1 MNKLNPSSIKLIEEA
16 VEGEYNFIKKEEIME
31 ENIITLTIDGQE
43 VKVKEGTTILQA
55 AKQAGIDIPTL
66 CFLKDI
72 NEVGD
77 CRMCIVE
84 VEGRRGFATSCIQ
97 TVEEGMVV
105 HTHTQNVLEARHVIL
120 DLIISNHA
128 KDCLTCTR
136 SGNCELQTLAT
147 KFNVLNIEFEGERTE
162 HKVDDLSPSI
172 VRDFNKCILCRRCV
186 AACKNVQKIGAI
198 DCINRGF
205 ESCISTVGDH
215 SLNDVNCT
223 FCGQCIEACPTGAL
237 HEKETINDVWVK
249 LKDPETTVIVQTAPA
264 VRVALGEEFGMP
276 IGTNVVGKMVTALKR
291 LGFNKVFDTNTGADL
306 TIMEEA
312 NEFIERFTKNDN
324 LPLITSCSPGWV
336 KYIEMNY
343 PELLP
348 HLSSC
353 KSPHQMFGAILKTYY
368 AKREGLDPAKMYVVS
383 VMPCIAKKFER
394 QRPEMKEDDLYD
406 VDNVITTRE
415 LARMIKQA
423 NKKKK
428 KLEDSNFDSP
438 MGEASGAG
446 AIFGTTGGVMEAAL
460 RTAQDTLTGKDLAKI
475 DFEQVRGGEG
485 IKRATINIA
494 GKEINVVA
502 ASGLANARTILEEI
516 KSGKANYQ
524 FVEIMAC
531 PGGCIMGGGQPIKSS
546 KIRSEVDV
554 RKLRAD
560 ALYSID
566 ERSIVRKSH
575 ENPVMKKLYKDFLEK
590 PGSEIA
596 EKLLH
601 TTYTK
606 REKYNI

>member
-1 MNKLNPSSIKLIEEA
+1 ME
-16 VEGEYNFIKKEEIME
+16 KELV
-31 ENIITLTIDGQE
+31 NLTIDNQKITVE
-43 VKVKEGTTILQA
+43 KGTTILEA

-66 CFLKDI
+66 CFLKEI

-105 HTHTQNVLEARHVIL
+105 HTHTPNVLEARHVIL

-136 SGNCELQTLAT
+136 SGNCELQALAT
-147 KFNVLNIEFEGERTE
+147 KFNVLNVEFPGEMTK

-249 LKDPETTVIVQTAPA
+249 LKDPDAYVIVQTAPA

-276 IGTNVVGKMVTALKR
+276 IGTNVKGKMITALKR
-291 LGFNKVFDTNTGADL
+291 LGFDKVFDTNTGADF

-312 NEFIERFTKNDN
+312 TEFVERFKNNDN
-324 LPLITSCSPGWV
+324 LPMITSCSPGWV
-336 KYIEMNY
+336 KFIEMNY

-353 KSPHQMFGAILKTYY
+353 KSPHQMFGAICKTYF
-368 AKREGLDPAKMYVVS
+368 AKKQGIDPKKIYMVS
-383 VMPCIAKKFER
+383 VMPCIAKKFESK
-394 QRPEMKEDDLYD
+394 RPEMENDGLRD

-423 NKKKK
+423 NIEFE
-428 KLEDSNFDSP
+428 KLEDSQFDDP
-438 MGEASGAG
+438 MGEATGAG

-460 RTAQDTLTGKDLAKI
+460 RTAQDILSGKDLEKI
-475 DFEQVRGGEG
+475 NFEQVRGGEG
-485 IKRATINIA
+485 IKRATVNVA
-494 GKEINVVA
+494 GKDLNVVA
-502 ASGLANARTILEEI
+502 ASGLANARKILDEI
-516 KSGKANYQ
+516 KEGKANYQ

-546 KIRSEVDV
+546 KIRAEVDI

-560 ALYSID
+560 ALYTID
-566 ERSIVRKSH
+566 EKSVIRKSH
-575 ENPVMKKLYKDFLEK
+575 ENPALKTIYKEYLGK
-590 PGSEIA
+590 PGGHLA
-596 EKLLH
+596 HKLLH
-601 TTYTK
+601 TTYQERK
-606 REKYNI
+606 KYNI

>member
-1 MNKLNPSSIKLIEEA
+1 
-16 VEGEYNFIKKEEIME
+16 ME
-31 ENIITLTIDGQE
+31 ENLVTLTIDNQI
-43 VKVKEGTTILQA
+43 VKVKKGTTILEA
-55 AKQAGIDIPTL
+55 AKTVGIDIPTL
-66 CFLKDI
+66 CFLKEI

-105 HTHTQNVLEARHVIL
+105 HTHTPNVLEARHVIL

-147 KFNVLNIEFEGERTE
+147 KFNVLNVEFPGEMTK

-205 ESCISTVGDH
+205 ESCISTTFDH

-237 HEKETINDVWVK
+237 HEKETIDDVWVK
-249 LKDPETTVIVQTAPA
+249 LKDPDTFVVVQTAPA

-276 IGTNVVGKMVTALKR
+276 IGTNVTGKMVTALKR
-291 LGFNKVFDTNTGADL
+291 LGFDKIFDTNTGADF

-312 NEFIERFTKNDN
+312 NEFIQRFKANDN
-324 LPLITSCSPGWV
+324 LPMITSCSPGWI
-336 KYIEMNY
+336 KFIEMNY

-353 KSPHQMFGAILKTYY
+353 KSPHQMFGALIKSYF
-368 AKREGLDPAKMYVVS
+368 AKKEGIDPKKIYVVS
-383 VMPCIAKKFER
+383 VMPCIAKKFEST
-394 QRPEMKEDDLYD
+394 RPEMENDGLRD

-415 LARMIKQA
+415 LSRMIKQA
-423 NKKKK
+423 NIEFD

-438 MGEASGAG
+438 MGEATGAA

-460 RTAQDTLTGKDLAKI
+460 RTAQDILTGENLEKI
-475 DFEQVRGGEG
+475 NFEQVRGGEG
-485 IKRATINIA
+485 IKKSTVNIA
-494 GKEINVVA
+494 GKDLNIVA
-502 ASGLANARTILEEI
+502 ASGLANARKILDEI
-516 KSGKANYQ
+516 KEGKANYQ
-524 FVEIMAC
+524 FIEIMAC

-566 ERSIVRKSH
+566 EKSTIRKSH
-575 ENPVMKKLYKDFLEK
+575 ENPIVKKIYEEFLGE
-590 PGSEIA
+590 PGGHLA
-596 EKLLH
+596 HKLLH
-601 TTYTK
+601 TTYRE
-606 REKYNI
+606 REKYKI

>member
-1 MNKLNPSSIKLIEEA
+1 MS
-16 VEGEYNFIKKEEIME
+16 KEMI
-31 ENIITLTIDGQE
+31 NLSIDGI
-43 VKVKEGTTILQA
+43 KVQAEKGTTILEA
-55 AKQAGIDIPTL
+55 AKLAGIDIPTL

-97 TVEEGMVV
+97 TVEEGMIV
-105 HTHTQNVLEARHVIL
+105 HTHTPNVLEARHVIL
-120 DLIISNHA
+120 DLIISNHS

-136 SGNCELQTLAT
+136 SGNCELQKLAV
-147 KFNVLNIEFEGERTE
+147 KFNVLSIEYEGERTK
-162 HKVDDLSPSI
+162 HKIDDLSPSI
-172 VRDFNKCILCRRCV
+172 VRDFNKCILCRRCI

-223 FCGQCIEACPTGAL
+223 FCGQCIQACPTGAL
-237 HEKETINDVWVK
+237 HEKETIDDVWVK
-249 LKDPETTVIVQTAPA
+249 LKDPDSYVIVQTAPA
-264 VRVALGEEFGMP
+264 VRAALGEEFQMEV
-276 IGTNVVGKMVTALKR
+276 GTNVTGKMVTALKR
-291 LGFNKVFDTNTGADL
+291 LGFDKVFDTNTGADF

-312 NEFIERFTKNDN
+312 NEFIERITNGGV
-324 LPLITSCSPGWV
+324 LPMITSCSPGWV

-353 KSPHQMFGAILKTYY
+353 KSPHEMFGAILKSYY
-368 AKREGLDPAKMYVVS
+368 AEKEGIDPRKIYVVS

-394 QRPEMKEDDLYD
+394 QRKEMKNDGLDN

-423 NKKKK
+423 NIEFT
-428 KLEDSNFDSP
+428 KLEDTNFDSP
-438 MGEASGAG
+438 MGEATGAG

-460 RTAQDTLTGKDLAKI
+460 RTAQDTLTGKDLEKI
-475 DFEQVRGGEG
+475 NFEMVRGGDG
-485 IKRATINIA
+485 IKRATVNIN
-494 GKEINVVA
+494 GKDIKVVA
-502 ASGLANARTILEEI
+502 ASGLANAQIIMNEI
-516 KSGKANYQ
+516 KEGKADYQ

-531 PGGCIMGGGQPIKSS
+531 PGGCVMGGGQPIKSS
-546 KIRSEVDV
+546 KERTEKDI

-560 ALYSID
+560 CLYSID
-566 ERSIVRKSH
+566 EKSIIRKSH
-575 ENPVMKKLYKDFLEK
+575 ENPVVKKIYKDYLEK
-590 PGSEIA
+590 PGSHKA
-596 EKLLH
+596 HQLLH
-601 TTYTK
+601 THYEK

>member
-1 MNKLNPSSIKLIEEA
+1 ME
-16 VEGEYNFIKKEEIME
+16 KEMV
-31 ENIITLTIDGQE
+31 NLTIDNQ
-43 VKVKEGTTILQA
+43 KVTVPKGTTILEA
-55 AKQAGIDIPTL
+55 AKTAGIDIPTL
-66 CFLKDI
+66 CFLKEI

-136 SGNCELQTLAT
+136 SGNCELQALAT

-162 HKVDDLSPSI
+162 HKIDDLSPSI

-186 AACKNVQKIGAI
+186 AACKNVQEIGAI

-291 LGFNKVFDTNTGADL
+291 LGFDKVFDTNTGADL

-324 LPLITSCSPGWV
+324 LPMITSCSPGWV

-353 KSPHQMFGAILKTYY
+353 KSPHEMFGAILKTYY
-368 AKREGLDPAKMYVVS
+368 ANREGLDPEKIYVVS

-394 QRPEMKEDDLYD
+394 QRPEMMEDNLYD

-423 NKKKK
+423 NIEFE

-460 RTAQDTLTGKDLAKI
+460 RTAQDTLTGKDLPKI

-494 GKEINVVA
+494 GKDINVVA

-516 KSGKANYQ
+516 KSGKASYQ

-546 KIRSEVDV
+546 KVRAEVDV

-560 ALYSID
+560 ALYTID
-566 ERSIVRKSH
+566 EKSIVRKSH

>member
-1 MNKLNPSSIKLIEEA
+1 
-16 VEGEYNFIKKEEIME
+16 ME
-31 ENIITLTIDGQE
+31 ENMVTLTIDGE
-43 VKVKEGTTILQA
+43 TIKAKKGTTILQA

-105 HTHTQNVLEARHVIL
+105 HTHTPNVLEARRTVL

-136 SGNCELQTLAT
+136 SGNCELQELAT
-147 KFNVLNIEFEGERTE
+147 KFNVLHVEYPGEMTK
-162 HKVDDLSPSI
+162 HKIDDKSPAL

-186 AACKNVQKIGAI
+186 ATCKNVQGIGAI

-237 HEKETINDVWVK
+237 HEKETIKEAWAK
-249 LKDPETTVIVQTAPA
+249 LKDPDTYVIAQTAPSI
-264 VRVALGEEFGMP
+264 RVALGEEFGMD
-276 IGTNVVGKMVTALKR
+276 IGTNVEGKMITALKR
-291 LGFNKVFDTNTGADL
+291 LGFNKVFDTNTGADF

-312 NEFIERFTKNDN
+312 TEFVERFKENAE
-324 LPLITSCSPGWV
+324 LPMMTSCCPGWV
-336 KYIEMNY
+336 RYIEENY

-353 KSPHQMFGAILKTYY
+353 KSPHQMFGALLKTYY
-368 AKREGLDPAKMYVVS
+368 AKKENIDPSKIYVIS
-383 VMPCIAKKFER
+383 IMPCVAKKFEAI
-394 QRPEMKEDDLYD
+394 RPEMQNDGLYD

-415 LARMIKQA
+415 LSRMIKQA
-423 NKKKK
+423 NIEFA
-428 KLEDSNFDSP
+428 KLEDSEFDNP
-438 MGEASGAG
+438 MGEATGAA

-460 RTAQDTLTGKDLAKI
+460 RTAGDLLTGEDLEKI
-475 DFEQVRGGEG
+475 DFKEVRGGKG
-485 IKRATINIA
+485 IKKATVNIA
-494 GKEINVVA
+494 GKEIKVVA
-502 ASGLANARTILEEI
+502 ASGLKNAREILEEI
-516 KSGKANYQ
+516 KSGKADYQ

-546 KIRSEVDV
+546 KIRADVDV
-554 RKLRAD
+554 RKLRSE
-560 ALYSID
+560 ALYTID
-566 ERSIVRKSH
+566 EKSTIRKSH
-575 ENPVMKKLYKDFLEK
+575 ENPVLKTIYKEYLGN
-590 PGSEIA
+590 PGGELA
-596 EKLLH
+596 HKLLH
-601 TTYTK
+601 THYEK

>member
-1 MNKLNPSSIKLIEEA
+1 ME
-16 VEGEYNFIKKEEIME
+16 KEMV
-31 ENIITLTIDGQE
+31 NLTIDNQ
-43 VKVKEGTTILQA
+43 KVTVPEGTTILEA
-55 AKQAGIDIPTL
+55 AKTAGIDIPTL

-120 DLIISNHA
+120 DLIISNHS

-136 SGNCELQTLAT
+136 SGNCELQALAT
-147 KFNVLNIEFEGERTE
+147 KFNVLNIEFEGEKTE
-162 HKVDDLSPSI
+162 HKIDDLSPSI

-291 LGFNKVFDTNTGADL
+291 LGFDKVFDTNTGADL

-324 LPLITSCSPGWV
+324 LPMITSCSPGWV

-353 KSPHQMFGAILKTYY
+353 KSPHEMFGAILKTYY
-368 AKREGLDPAKMYVVS
+368 ANREGLDPEKIYVVS

-394 QRPEMKEDDLYD
+394 QRPEMMEDNLYD

-423 NKKKK
+423 NIEFE

-438 MGEASGAG
+438 IGEASGAG

-460 RTAQDTLTGKDLAKI
+460 RTAQDTLTGKDLPKI

-494 GKEINVVA
+494 GKDINVVA

-546 KIRSEVDV
+546 KVRAEVDV

-560 ALYSID
+560 ALYTID

-575 ENPVMKKLYKDFLEK
+575 ENPFMKKLYKDFLEK

-596 EKLLH
+596 ERLLH